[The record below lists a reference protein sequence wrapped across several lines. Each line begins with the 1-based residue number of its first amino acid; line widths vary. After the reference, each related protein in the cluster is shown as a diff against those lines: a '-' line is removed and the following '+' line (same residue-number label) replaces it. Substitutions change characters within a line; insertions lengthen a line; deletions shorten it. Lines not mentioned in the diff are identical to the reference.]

1 MKPPIIH
8 RDIKPSN
15 IIITGYNR
23 AVLLDFNAAKS
34 FSSSEDTD
42 TVLLGTSGYAAPEQY
57 GFGASS
63 PQTDIYA
70 LGVVLKECLAA
81 SENPPDRLLKL
92 AERCTRL
99 EPEDRFSSVEELASE
114 IRKGTDEPTDP
125 EPKKRGFR
133 FLPPGFRTLTP
144 WKMLLGTAGY
154 LLLFF
159 CVTLRKTGILPGIPL
174 KYENGGLLLPG
185 LLILFLTFNYL
196 GVQVLFP
203 LCRSRSLRL
212 RILGIILADAFLVIL
227 FILALLLYRL
237 HTLTSVISIS

>member
-99 EPEDRFSSVEELASE
+99 
-114 IRKGTDEPTDP
+114 